1 MECSSV
7 GSRANKITRKGLLN
21 IQILV
26 SCSSNA
32 EVQFL
37 LVNFSNIW
45 SRFNLILTDCLG
57 LDLFIFSFFFFF
69 PFPELVLECLNQKCS
84 SLSYMKYFE
93 VHVFIFT
100 PSR

>member
-26 SCSSNA
+26 SCSSNV

-45 SRFNLILTDCLG
+45 SRLNLILTDCLG
-57 LDLFIFSFFFFF
+57 LDLFF
-69 PFPELVLECLNQKCS
+69 FPELVLECLNQRCS
-84 SLSYMKYFE
+84 SPSYMKYFE